1 VECDVSVSVPE
12 QYLPGF
18 QLQPSR
24 SQPPAER
31 VFQVVD
37 AQISESLGDVFI
49 VGQGARFRGLD
60 SRTFLRAVIC
70 LF

>member
-12 QYLPGF
+12 QHLPGF

-37 AQISESLGDVFI
+37 TQISESLGDVII

-60 SRTFLRAVIC
+60 SRTFPRALIYM
-70 LF
+70 F